1 MKIIET
7 IKEFNSFLEQSKDY
21 DWLIVPTY
29 CNGSRPVY
37 TDSIS
42 IIYVYVLN
50 LDEEVL
56 IVFNHTEGL
65 SLPIELLDQFPK
77 DKNLFIYNKKRFKK
91 FLNTNNLID
100 MSMVEYFYNN
110 QPIED
115 DFETPAHEFF
125 TRNFGNFNNL
135 NTIIPISKHIEKA
148 QAISQRFLD
157 VFDFYQNDAAFEKYN
172 GLVLDSLQQIEQNG
186 LYANYE
192 QFKKKFTEQSIYD
205 NFVYSEYNIYTTT
218 GRPSNRY
225 GGINYAALNKDNGQR
240 APFVSRFGE
249 NGFMLSFDYD
259 AYHLRLLAELVDY
272 KFPENISV
280 HQYLGQFYFDK
291 TVLTPAEYSEAKSIS
306 FKQLYG
312 GIGPEY
318 LVIPFFAKIHEYT
331 QLIWNQYREQGY
343 IETPMFGRKLFK
355 SFFTEMNAAKLLNYM
370 LQSFETERNMAVI
383 HNILLRTKSFSSKLI
398 LYTYDSF
405 LWDFDKRD
413 GVELLRIVRE
423 ELEQQGKYPTKIEIG
438 PDYHNMITT
447 EKKF

>member
-7 IKEFNSFLEQSKDY
+7 IKEFDSFLEQSKDY
-21 DWLIVPTY
+21 DWLIIPTY

-50 LDEEVL
+50 LDKEVL
-56 IVFNHTEGL
+56 VVFNHTEGL
-65 SLPIELLDQFPK
+65 SLPIEFLNQFPK
-77 DKNLFIYNKKRFKK
+77 DKNLFVYNKKRFKK
-91 FLNTNNLID
+91 FLNTDNLID

-157 VFDFYQNDAAFEKYN
+157 VFDFYQNDAAFQKYN

-205 NFVYSEYNIYTTT
+205 NFVFSEYNIYTTT

-225 GGINYAALNKDNGQR
+225 GGINFAALNKENGQR

-249 NGFMLSFDYD
+249 NGFMMSFDYD

-272 KFPENISV
+272 KFPDNISV

-291 TVLTPAEYSEAKSIS
+291 DTLTPAEYSEAKSIS

-331 QLIWNQYREQGY
+331 QLVWSQYREQGY

>member
-1 MKIIET
+1 MTIIET
-7 IKEFNSFLEQSKDY
+7 ISEFETFLEQSKNY

-42 IIYVYVLN
+42 VVYIYVLN

-56 IVFNHTEGL
+56 AVFNHTEGL
-65 SLPIELLDQFPK
+65 SLSIDLLTQFPK
-77 DKNLFIYNKKRFKK
+77 DKNLFVYNKKRFKK
-91 FLNTNNLID
+91 FLNTDNLID

-135 NTIIPISKHIEKA
+135 NTIIPISKHIEKS

-157 VFDFYQNDAAFEKYN
+157 VFDFYQNDTSFEKYN
-172 GLVLDSLQQIEQNG
+172 VLMLDSLQQIEQNG
-186 LYANYE
+186 LFVNYE
-192 QFKKKFTEQSIYD
+192 QFKKKFTEHLIHD

-225 GGINYAALNKDNGQR
+225 GGINFAALNKDNGQR
-240 APFVSRFGE
+240 ASFVSRFGE

-272 KFPENISV
+272 KFPDNVSV

-291 TVLTPAEYSEAKSIS
+291 ETLSPEEYSESKSIS

-312 GIGPEY
+312 GIGSEY
-318 LVIPFFAKIHEYT
+318 LTIPFFAKIHEYT
-331 QLIWNQYREQGY
+331 QLIWNQFKEQGY

-405 LWDFDKRD
+405 LYDFDKRD
-413 GVELLRIVRE
+413 GADLLHIIKE

-438 PDYHNMITT
+438 PDYSNMISV
-447 EKKF
+447 ERKF

>member
-1 MKIIET
+1 
-7 IKEFNSFLEQSKDY
+7 
-21 DWLIVPTY
+21 
-29 CNGSRPVY
+29 
-37 TDSIS
+37 
-42 IIYVYVLN
+42 
-50 LDEEVL
+50 
-56 IVFNHTEGL
+56 
-65 SLPIELLDQFPK
+65 
-77 DKNLFIYNKKRFKK
+77 
-91 FLNTNNLID
+91 

-135 NTIIPISKHIEKA
+135 NTIIPISKHIEKS

-157 VFDFYQNDAAFEKYN
+157 VFDFYQNDTAFEKYN
-172 GLVLDSLQQIEQNG
+172 VLMLDSLQQIEQNG
-186 LYANYE
+186 LFVNYE
-192 QFKKKFTEQSIYD
+192 QFKKKFTEHLIHD

-225 GGINYAALNKDNGQR
+225 GGINFAALNKDNGQR
-240 APFVSRFGE
+240 ASFVSRFGE

-272 KFPENISV
+272 KFPDNVSV

-291 TVLTPAEYSEAKSIS
+291 ETLSPEEYSESKSIS

-312 GIGPEY
+312 GIGSEY
-318 LVIPFFAKIHEYT
+318 LTIPFFAKIHEYT
-331 QLIWNQYREQGY
+331 QLIWNQFKEQGY
-343 IETPMFGRKLFK
+343 IETPMFSRKLFK

-405 LWDFDKRD
+405 LYDFDKRD
-413 GVELLRIVRE
+413 GADLLHIIKE

-438 PDYHNMITT
+438 PDYSNMISV
-447 EKKF
+447 ERKF

>member
-56 IVFNHTEGL
+56 VVFNHTEGL
-65 SLPIELLDQFPK
+65 SLPIELLEQFPK

-272 KFPENISV
+272 KFPDNISV

-438 PDYHNMITT
+438 PDYHNMIAT